1 MDLTILFGGLGDGV
15 SAIGAA
21 LVAAF
26 ESVSTIFYTP
36 GASPTLTLVGWLMIA
51 ALAVGFIKLAL
62 NLIVRLFTRV
72 K

>member
-1 MDLTILFGGLGDGV
+1 MNLFTSLGVTVSTVGLALVDAFSTVSEIFYV
-15 SAIGAA
+15 SADSEITMIGY
-21 LVAAF
+21 L
-26 ESVSTIFYTP
+26 
-36 GASPTLTLVGWLMIA
+36 LIA